1 MKKDDVLKKAREES
15 SDEMK
20 EFVQDKSMRWVFA
33 AMGISLVIFTLVKQN
48 MGQNT
53 TDITVTLCVGA
64 SAGCFYRFSKLHDG
78 KNLFGAITAAICA
91 VVCLIF
97 FIIHH

>member
-1 MKKDDVLKKAREES
+1 MFSKKAREES

-20 EFVQDKSMRWVFA
+20 EFVQDKSMWWGFA

-64 SAGCFYRFSKLHDG
+64 SADCFYRFSKLHDR
-78 KNLFGAITAAICA
+78 KNLFGAITTAICA
-91 VVCLIF
+91 AVCIIF
-97 FIIHH
+97 YILHH